1 MRQNYIYNLKV
12 CFSRPKN
19 LCRAT
24 FSMISTEQEKAQLSN
39 TLTDILYQKK
49 LICELR

>member
-39 TLTDILYQKK
+39 TITGIYIKK
-49 LICELR
+49 LTCDLG